1 MQIPSF
7 RSFILN
13 VPAVIHECSLMFAVI
28 MKFLEIKSRDD
39 VLLPLV
45 WEKQIKIDSAPRIC
59 IKYIELHGEIDDAQY
74 AYYSNFL
81 KK

>member
-1 MQIPSF
+1 
-7 RSFILN
+7 
-13 VPAVIHECSLMFAVI
+13 MFAVI

-59 IKYIELHGEIDDAQY
+59 IKYIELHGEIDDARY